1 MTEELDRT
9 ITTLGEALEGDA
21 EARGMLLE
29 ELRPRLC
36 LWASTRLSP
45 AIRAHVDSEDVTQEI
60 LLAVHRG
67 LDDFESR
74 SEREFHGW
82 VFRIAENRIRD
93 LADYAGAKK
102 RQAAPITPFSQT
114 SPSTA
119 AMRTETFTHVHRALE
134 TLEEDHRRVI
144 RLRYLEEREVADV
157 ADRME
162 RSENAVRI
170 LYCRALKALKKAL
183 PEG

>member
-1 MTEELDRT
+1 MTEELDGT
-9 ITTLGEALEGDA
+9 ITTLDEALDGDA
-21 EARGMLLE
+21 EARGLLLE
-29 ELRPRLC
+29 RLRPRLC

-45 AIRAHVDSEDVTQEI
+45 AIRAHVDPEDVTQEI

-67 LDDFESR
+67 LDDFEAR
-74 SEREFHGW
+74 GEREFHAW
-82 VFRIAENRIRD
+82 VFRIAENRVRD

-119 AMRTETFTHVHRALE
+119 AMKTETFTRVHRALA
-134 TLEEDHRRVI
+134 TLPEDHQRVI
-144 RLRYLEEREVADV
+144 RLRYLEEREVSEV
-157 ADRME
+157 AERMD

-170 LYCRALKALKKAL
+170 LYCRALKALKTAL
-183 PEG
+183 PGD

>member
-1 MTEELDRT
+1 MDQTR
-9 ITTLGEALEGDA
+9 TTLDEALDGDEA
-21 EARGMLLE
+21 ARGELLE

-45 AIRAHVDSEDVTQEI
+45 ALRAHADPEDVTQEI

-67 LDDFESR
+67 LDEFESR
-74 SEREFHGW
+74 GEKQFNAW
-82 VFRIAENRIRD
+82 LFRIAENRIRD
-93 LADYAGAKK
+93 LADYAGARK
-102 RQAAPITPFSQT
+102 RQPVLITPFSQT

-119 AMRTETFTHVHRALE
+119 AMRTETFQHVHRALE
-134 TLEEDHRRVI
+134 TLSEDHQCVI
-144 RLRYLEEREVADV
+144 RLRYLEERDVAEVATL
-157 ADRME
+157 ME

-183 PEG
+183 PDD